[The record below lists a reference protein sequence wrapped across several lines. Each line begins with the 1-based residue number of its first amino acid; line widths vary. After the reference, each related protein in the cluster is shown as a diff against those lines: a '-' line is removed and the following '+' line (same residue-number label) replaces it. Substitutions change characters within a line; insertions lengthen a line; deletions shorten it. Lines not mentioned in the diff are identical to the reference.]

1 MGEQKNTCNQP
12 FMKEP
17 DTDPDKSLQFICA
30 TCALCMGYVYWKVTT
45 KSSIHRWHSIHMA
58 TFQKLLQSRN
68 PARNL
73 PKSSNRSKPRTIT
86 TAPKLSKYVWN
97 LPDFWEPLKYFQN
110 LAIRLQF
117 FQTYHTPSTTQFVA
131 AFLRRQAPI
140 QATEGGKNISSKSY
154 HVKVLAVS
162 YHHLGFQCTLNIS
175 WIKKNI
181 QQESPPGILHLW

>member
-1 MGEQKNTCNQP
+1 
-12 FMKEP
+12 
-17 DTDPDKSLQFICA
+17 
-30 TCALCMGYVYWKVTT
+30 
-45 KSSIHRWHSIHMA
+45 MA

-117 FQTYHTPSTTQFVA
+117 FQTYHTPPPPNLCQHSCTG
-131 AFLRRQAPI
+131 RPKI
-140 QATEGGKNISSKSY
+140 QASEGGKNISSKSY
-154 HVKVLAVS
+154 HVEVLAVS
-162 YHHLGFQCTLNIS
+162 YHNLGFQCTLNIS
-175 WIKKNI
+175 WIKKKHPARVTTRNI
-181 QQESPPGILHLW
+181 TFVVGNPCKPSICHCDWVGG

>member
-86 TAPKLSKYVWN
+86 TAPKLSKDVWN

-117 FQTYHTPSTTQFVA
+117 VQTYHSPPPPNLCQHSCTGRPK
-131 AFLRRQAPI
+131 I
-140 QATEGGKNISSKSY
+140 QASEGGKKHIIQVIS
-154 HVKVLAVS
+154 
-162 YHHLGFQCTLNIS
+162 C
-175 WIKKNI
+175 W
-181 QQESPPGILHLW
+181 SPCSFLP

>member
-1 MGEQKNTCNQP
+1 
-12 FMKEP
+12 
-17 DTDPDKSLQFICA
+17 
-30 TCALCMGYVYWKVTT
+30 
-45 KSSIHRWHSIHMA
+45 MA

-117 FQTYHTPSTTQFVA
+117 FQTYHSPPPSNLCQHSCAGRLPSKLTKV
-131 AFLRRQAPI
+131 
-140 QATEGGKNISSKSY
+140 EKNISSKSY

-175 WIKKNI
+175 WIKKKHPAKSHH
-181 QQESPPGILHLW
+181 QEYYICSRESL